1 MASAMSIDGKVSS
14 SADFATPVTYDLHLQ
29 DLELQSAVSN
39 NTPISELSRFSRPLL
54 DFAATMTV
62 LIMVVGILGNLLTIV
77 ALIRCPRVRNVAAAF
92 IVSLC
97 IADFMFCTCV
107 LPFSSSR
114 FIYGRWIHGD
124 FLCQLFPFMRYG
136 NIGVSLLSIAMITI
150 NRYIMITH
158 HNVYNKIYKKLWIAA
173 MIAFCWLFSFGMQIP
188 TLVGVWGQF
197 GVDPKLGTCTILED
211 QNGRSSKTALFV
223 IAFLIPCCVIVSCY
237 ARIFWVVH
245 RSESRMREHAAGS
258 RSGGPKSKSKEQRE
272 AKAKRN
278 EWRIT
283 KMVLAIFLSFV
294 VCYLPITI
302 VKVADKDVVFPGFH
316 VLGYI
321 MLYLSACINPI
332 IYVIMNKQYRQA
344 YKTVLL
350 WRRPRLLSLTPVGS
364 SYGGV
369 PGQETGAPGGEDG
382 SIAAVRLQKINRI
395 GESVNEVQE
404 SPATTRKF

>member
-1 MASAMSIDGKVSS
+1 
-14 SADFATPVTYDLHLQ
+14 
-29 DLELQSAVSN
+29 
-39 NTPISELSRFSRPLL
+39 
-54 DFAATMTV
+54 MTV

-92 IVSLC
+92 IISLC

-114 FIYGRWIHGD
+114 FIYGTWIHGD
-124 FLCQLFPFMRYG
+124 FLCQLFPFLRYG

-158 HNVYNKIYKKLWIAA
+158 HSLYNRIYKKLWIAL
-173 MIAFCWLFSFGMQIP
+173 MIAFCWVLSFGIQLP
-188 TLVGVWGQF
+188 TLFGIWGKF
-197 GVDPKLGTCTILED
+197 GIDKNLGTCTIVDSE
-211 QNGRSSKTALFV
+211 GRSSKKALFI
-223 IAFLIPCCVIVSCY
+223 IAFVIPCLVIVICY
-237 ARIFWVVH
+237 AMIFWVVH
-245 RSESRMREHAAGS
+245 RSESRLREHAAVT
-258 RSGGPKSKSKEQRE
+258 RPGGGTPKTKSKEHRE
-272 AKAKRN
+272 MKTKRN

-302 VKVADKDVVFPGFH
+302 VKVADKDVAYPGFH

-350 WRRPRLLSLTPVGS
+350 WRRPRLLSFTPGGS
-364 SYGGV
+364 SYAEHKIERARFCP
-369 PGQETGAPGGEDG
+369 PGPPGHELGAGEG
-382 SIAAVRLQKINRI
+382 SLAAVQLHN
-395 GESVNEVQE
+395 VNQISEDVFE
-404 SPATTRKF
+404 DKEKNVK

>member
-1 MASAMSIDGKVSS
+1 MALAMSIDGKVSN
-14 SADFATPVTYDLHLQ
+14 SAVIATPVAYDFRPSLAQNLDLQ
-29 DLELQSAVSN
+29 TEYGN
-39 NTPISELSRFSRPLL
+39 ELSRFSRSLL

-92 IVSLC
+92 IISLC

-114 FIYGRWIHGD
+114 FIYGTWIHGD

-136 NIGVSLLSIAMITI
+136 NIGVSLLLIAMITV
-150 NRYIMITH
+150 NRYIMIAH
-158 HNVYNKIYKKLWIAA
+158 HNVYSRIYKKVWIGA
-173 MIAFCWLFSFGMQIP
+173 MIAFCWVLSFGMQIP
-188 TLVGVWGQF
+188 TLLGVWGMF
-197 GVDPKLGTCTILED
+197 GLDGKLGTCTILKD
-211 QNGRSSKTALFV
+211 NNGNSSKTALFV

-245 RSESRMREHAAGS
+245 KSESRMREHAAEMRPGAT
-258 RSGGPKSKSKEQRE
+258 KTKTKEQRE
-272 AKAKRN
+272 LKTKRN

-283 KMVLAIFLSFV
+283 KMVLAIFLSFLI
-294 VCYLPITI
+294 CYLPITI
-302 VKVADKDVVFPGFH
+302 VKVADKDVHFPGLH

-364 SYGGV
+364 SYGDKSKD
-369 PGQETGAPGGEDG
+369 GQSKTMVSQV
-382 SIAAVRLQKINRI
+382 SIAMSPIVLSQKS
-395 GESVNEVQE
+395 EELPEV
-404 SPATTRKF
+404 FDDNL